1 MDITLDTLLEEGK
14 QIRNGFGYKEGY
26 TVGRGYVMGHST
38 FSKRSE
44 YETWK
49 NKVIR
54 FLAIEYGEDRCIDDF
69 DAAVKLFESQYY
81 KDYNFDKLLG
91 VLEGCR
97 VLPTKIK
104 TTVKL
109 QKNNPSK
116 INIINQNAQYQNQEQ
131 IQSIAINFF
140 IEAIK
145 EELNGRQIKEIKD
158 IFTNEPDSQKAKI
171 KLLDR
176 IKSFGSDVASNVL
189 ANILTNPAIWGNL

>member
-1 MDITLDTLLEEGK
+1 M
-14 QIRNGFGYKEGY
+14 
-26 TVGRGYVMGHST
+26 
-38 FSKRSE
+38 
-44 YETWK
+44 
-49 NKVIR
+49 
-54 FLAIEYGEDRCIDDF
+54 
-69 DAAVKLFESQYY
+69 
-81 KDYNFDKLLG
+81 
-91 VLEGCR
+91 
-97 VLPTKIK
+97 
-104 TTVKL
+104 
-109 QKNNPSK
+109 QKNNPSN
-116 INIINQNAQYQNQEQ
+116 INIINQNSQYQNQEQ

>member
-81 KDYNFDKLLG
+81 KDYKYETMQFLRIKLIFF
-91 VLEGCR
+91 V
-97 VLPTKIK
+97 K
-104 TTVKL
+104 T
-109 QKNNPSK
+109 
-116 INIINQNAQYQNQEQ
+116 Y
-131 IQSIAINFF
+131 
-140 IEAIK
+140 
-145 EELNGRQIKEIKD
+145 RQIH
-158 IFTNEPDSQKAKI
+158 
-171 KLLDR
+171 
-176 IKSFGSDVASNVL
+176 SN
-189 ANILTNPAIWGNL
+189 